1 MPISSFTFLGFILVA
16 LISYY
21 LLPLRFYKRI
31 ILFSVCALFYW
42 YFGKQHIQYL
52 AIVIVYSYIMG
63 LIVGKIRKRTLVFL
77 AVIPVVAGLGFYKY
91 ADFAMEIMNR
101 PERFNLIA
109 PIGISFFTFKSLGY
123 LVEVYRGKCEPEKSP
138 LNFAIYLSFFPQ
150 ILSGPIQKA
159 SEFLPQLNT
168 VKKMNIE
175 LIRHGF
181 LLMFFGAF
189 EKMVIADRLAEVVKH
204 CFFSMETCTPSLAL
218 IGTVAYTFQLYSDFD
233 SYSNI
238 AIGLGE
244 MFGFECNRN
253 FHVPYLAKNIKE
265 FWNRWHISLS
275 QWLKENIYFSLGGN
289 RKGWLI
295 QCVNIIIVFLISGLW
310 HGAAMNFV
318 LWGLLNAVAQ
328 IIWSGFDWLIVS
340 RCKLKNKVVRFVFSV
355 IGILMNFIL
364 VNCLWVFFRCA
375 SLEEVKQIF
384 TLLSQVR
391 VEQLVFEVPEIAA
404 KELQITLLFTALL
417 ILVDILRYFGFTIKQ
432 FSRLFFPIRWIVY
445 LSAAALFIF
454 FAVYG
459 SGYDPSKFIYIS
471 F

>member
-21 LLPLRFYKRI
+21 LLPLRFWKRI

-42 YFGKQHIQYL
+42 HFGQQHIQYL
-52 AIVIVYSYIMG
+52 GAVIVYSYIMG
-63 LIVGKIRKRTLVFL
+63 LILGKFRNHFLLFL
-77 AVIPVVAGLGFYKY
+77 AVVPVVSGLVFYKY
-91 ADFAMEIMNR
+91 ADFAMELMNK

-109 PIGISFFTFKSLGY
+109 PVGISFFTFKAIGY
-123 LVEVYRGKCEPEKSP
+123 LMEVYRGMCDVERSP

-159 SEFLPQLNT
+159 SEFLPQLKT
-168 VKKMNIE
+168 IKKMNMD

-189 EKMVIADRLAEVVKH
+189 EKMVIADRLAWVVKQ
-204 CFFSMETCTPSLAL
+204 CFSSMEICTPSLAL
-218 IGTVAYTFQLYSDFD
+218 IGTLAYTFQLYSDFD

-244 MFGFECNRN
+244 MFGFECSCN
-253 FHVPYLAKNIKE
+253 FHVPYLSKNIKE
-265 FWNRWHISLS
+265 FWGRWHISLS

-295 QCVNIIIVFLISGLW
+295 QSINIIIVFAISGLW

-318 LWGLLNAVAQ
+318 LWGLSNAAAQ
-328 IIWSGFDWLIVS
+328 ILWNGFDWLILS
-340 RCKLKNKVVRFVFSV
+340 RWKVRNRLVRFVFSV
-355 IGILMNFIL
+355 VGISMNFVLI
-364 VNCLWVFFRCA
+364 NCLWVFFRC
-375 SLEEVKQIF
+375 STLEEVKQIF
-384 TLLSQVR
+384 DLLSQIR
-391 VEQLVFEVPEIAA
+391 LNQLIFVVPEIPL
-404 KELQITLLFTALL
+404 KELQVTAGLTVLL
-417 ILVDILRYFGFTIKQ
+417 ILVDVLRYFGFTVKQ
-432 FSRLFFPIRWIVY
+432 FSRLFFPIRWVVY
-445 LSAAALFIF
+445 LGAAALFIF

-459 SGYDPSKFIYIS
+459 PGYDPSKFIYIT

>member
-1 MPISSFTFLGFILVA
+1 MPISSFAFLGFILIA

-21 LLPLRFYKRI
+21 LLPLRFWKRI
-31 ILFSVCALFYW
+31 ILFAVCALFYW

-52 AIVIVYSYIMG
+52 AAVIIYSYVMG
-63 LIVGKIRKRTLVFL
+63 LILGRFRNRFLVFL
-77 AVIPVVAGLGFYKY
+77 AVIPLVSGLGFYKY
-91 ADFAMEIMNR
+91 ADFAMELMNQ

-109 PIGISFFTFKSLGY
+109 PIGISFFTFKAIGY

-138 LNFAIYLSFFPQ
+138 INFSIYLAFFPQ

-159 SEFLPQLNT
+159 SEFLTQLKT
-168 VKKMNIE
+168 IKKMNID

-189 EKMVIADRLAEVVKH
+189 EKMVIADRLAWVVRE
-204 CFFSMETCTPSLAL
+204 CFSSMETCTPSLAF
-218 IGTVAYTFQLYSDFD
+218 IGTLAYTFQLYSDFD

-275 QWLKENIYFSLGGN
+275 QWLKENIYISLGGN

-295 QCVNIIIVFLISGLW
+295 QSINILIVFAVSGLW
-310 HGAAMNFV
+310 HGVAMNFL
-318 LWGLLNAVAQ
+318 LWGLLNAIAQ
-328 IIWSGFDWLIVS
+328 IIWNAFDWLIVS
-340 RCKLKNKVVRFVFSV
+340 RCKVKNKLFRFVFSI
-355 IGILMNFIL
+355 IGISINFVLI
-364 VNCLWVFFRCA
+364 NCLWVFFRCA

-384 TLLSQVR
+384 DLLFQVR
-391 VEQLVFEVPEIAA
+391 FEQLVFVVPEISL
-404 KELQITLLFTALL
+404 KELQITTVMTGLL
-417 ILVDILRYFGFTIKQ
+417 IFVDVLRYFGFTIKQ

-445 LSAAALFIF
+445 LCAAALFIF

-459 SGYDPSKFIYIS
+459 PGYDPSKFIYIT